1 MTQMD
6 PIKRKMMQDMIEFA
20 ARDQEKQLSWIS
32 NLYQQ
37 RLKNLQETEEKRQAW
52 LKEQANAVEDSVRSQ
67 AHRDISSQ
75 SMEA

>member
-20 ARDQEKQLSWIS
+20 ARDQEKQLAWIS

-52 LKEQANAVEDSVRSQ
+52 LKEQGEKESEIRDSV
-67 AHRDISSQ
+67 
-75 SMEA
+75 

>member
-20 ARDQEKQLSWIS
+20 ARDQEKQLAWIS

-37 RLKNLQETEEKRQAW
+37 RLKNLQETEEKRQEW
-52 LKEQANAVEDSVRSQ
+52 LKEQGEKENEIKDGV
-67 AHRDISSQ
+67 
-75 SMEA
+75 